1 MTTGKSPTE
10 ISQAKARLHD
20 LEQRIIACRH
30 CARLVEHRE
39 KIGREKRASYAQWDY
54 WSKPITGF
62 GDLEAQVMVLGL
74 APAAHGGNR
83 TGRVFSGDSS
93 ANFLMAG
100 LFAAGFA
107 NQPTSEHR
115 DDGLKLHNAYLS
127 AAVRCVPPG
136 DKPTTQEQHDCLPF
150 LVEELDILPRLDT
163 VLALGHIAFRACL
176 RALSRRAGHTV
187 TAKFGHG
194 VRHHLEDGLPE
205 VVTCYHPSPRNTN
218 TGRLTME
225 SFVSVLQEVQ
235 DQTGR
240 APSSG

>member
-1 MTTGKSPTE
+1 MTTGKEPPHV
-10 ISQAKARLHD
+10 SQAKARLQNLD
-20 LEQRIIACRH
+20 QRIIACRH
-30 CARLVEHRE
+30 CPRLVEHRE
-39 KIGREKRASYAQWDY
+39 KIGREKRASYAQWEY
-54 WSKPITGF
+54 WSKPIIGF
-62 GDLEAQVMVLGL
+62 GDLEAQVMVVGL

-100 LFAAGFA
+100 LYQAEFA

-115 DDGLKLHNAYLS
+115 DDGLVLRNAYLS

-136 DKPTTQEQHDCLPF
+136 DKPTIQEQQDCLPF
-150 LVEELDILPRLDT
+150 LVEELDILPRLTT

-176 RALSRRAGHTV
+176 RALSQRAGHSL

-194 VRHHLEDGLPE
+194 VRHHLGDGLPAL
-205 VVTCYHPSPRNTN
+205 VACYHPSPRNTN

-225 SFVSVLQEVQ
+225 SFVDVLREVRGKTNN
-235 DQTGR
+235 DCSPG
-240 APSSG
+240 

>member
-1 MTTGKSPTE
+1 MTTGNGRMH
-10 ISQAKARLHD
+10 ISQAKARLQD
-20 LEQRIIACRH
+20 LEQRIISCRH
-30 CARLVEHRE
+30 CPRLVEHRE
-39 KIGREKRASYAQWDY
+39 KIGREKRASYAEWDY

-62 GDLEAQVMVLGL
+62 GDLEAQVLVLGL

-100 LFAAGFA
+100 LYQAGFA

-115 DDGLKLHNAYLS
+115 DDGLVLRNAYLS

-136 DKPTTQEQHDCLPF
+136 DKPTTQEQQDCLPF
-150 LVEELDILPRLDT
+150 LVEELDIMPRLTT
-163 VLALGHIAFRACL
+163 VLTLGHIAFRACL
-176 RALSRRAGHTV
+176 RALSQRAGHTI

-194 VRHHLEDGLPE
+194 VRHHLEDDLPA
-205 VVTCYHPSPRNTN
+205 VVACYHPSPRNTN

-225 SFVSVLQEVQ
+225 SFVDVLSDVRANLGV
-235 DQTGR
+235 DQG
-240 APSSG
+240 